1 MAAVPDLDG
10 AFVGVG
16 HMLGSAAA
24 PAADAGASP
33 PAAPAVAAQP
43 KNRRLRRKT
52 SLTAD
57 APQPVLRRPASRIQK
72 IRREVFENGGKTRSG
87 LQRQDLRIVGSGK
100 MVSKRRSDL
109 SREAYKGSKLE
120 QFNLCKK
127 EAKVQLGIPANKF
140 QSVGGKTPDGVRL
153 LETTHAIRRM
163 RFPEG
168 PQG

>member
-1 MAAVPDLDG
+1 M
-10 AFVGVG
+10 
-16 HMLGSAAA
+16 
-24 PAADAGASP
+24 
-33 PAAPAVAAQP
+33 
-43 KNRRLRRKT
+43 R
-52 SLTAD
+52 
-57 APQPVLRRPASRIQK
+57 
-72 IRREVFENGGKTRSG
+72 
-87 LQRQDLRIVGSGK
+87 RQDLRIVGSGK

-140 QSVGGKTPDGVRL
+140 QPVGGKTPDGVRL

-168 PQG
+168 PHWGSELNSLFNWVLRPSDGLTA

>member
-1 MAAVPDLDG
+1 MAAVPDLDD

-43 KNRRLRRKT
+43 NNRRLRRKT

-57 APQPVLRRPASRIQK
+57 APQPVLRRPASRVQK
-72 IRREVFENGGKTRSG
+72 IRREVFEKGGTTRAG
-87 LQRQDLRIVGSGK
+87 LRRQDLRIVGSGK

-140 QSVGGKTPDGVRL
+140 QPVGGKTPDGVRL